1 MPLPELFLQEL
12 KSRCDIVDVVSSYV
26 NLKRRGRNMVGLC
39 PFHSEKTPSFNLY
52 PENGSFYCFGCGAGG
67 DVITFIRRIENL
79 DYMEAIR
86 FLAQRAG
93 LQVPENQVDDGLA
106 KLKATILEINRET
119 ARYFHKVLLSPQGK
133 PGLDYLLNRG
143 LTMHTVKHFGLG
155 FSAPGRFD
163 LVDYLSKKGYRM
175 DELIQANVAY
185 KAGSGR
191 VVDRFFGRVMYPI
204 IDLRGNVIAFGGRI
218 LGDAKPKYLNTSDT
232 PVFRKSNGLFA
243 MNFAKNSGLEQLI
256 LAEGYMDVIALHQAG
271 FTNAIATLGTALT
284 VEQARLMA
292 RYAKE
297 IVIAYDSDGA
307 GQKATARAIPILRD
321 AGLLVKVLTITG
333 GKDPDEFIRS
343 FGDQGPARFKQL
355 LEGSGNDVEY
365 RLQKIKSG
373 CNMES
378 ADGRVAY
385 LTGAAELLATLDN
398 KIEQEVYAG
407 RLAEEI
413 GIDRNAIMLQVNKN
427 RRKLMNSR
435 EQKEFRAFQQE
446 SSGIKDS
453 INPEKSSNLRAANAE
468 EALIAFIFNNPDA
481 AKRISERMPPEK
493 FLTAF
498 NRRVYRVILGKI
510 IDGKAFSLTDISEDF
525 SVEEISAVA
534 RILAR
539 YHSVTVTIEDA
550 DEYIQV
556 ILQENDKLNAEK
568 VISADEKDIQ
578 EYLQKLK
585 EQKK

>member
-427 RRKLMNSR
+427 RRKLMSSR

-481 AKRISERMPPEK
+481 AKRILERMPPEK

>member
-1 MPLPELFLQEL
+1 MPLPELFMQEL
-12 KSRCDIVDVVSSYV
+12 KSRCDIVDVVSTYV

-93 LQVPENQVDDGLA
+93 LQVPEDQVDDGLA
-106 KLKATILEINRET
+106 KLKAQILEINRES
-119 ARYFHKVLLSPQGK
+119 ARYFHKVLLSQQGK
-133 PGLDYLLNRG
+133 PGLEYLLNRG
-143 LTMHTVKHFGLG
+143 LTMRTIRHFGLG
-155 FSAPGRFD
+155 FSASGRFD
-163 LVDYLSKKGYRM
+163 LVDYLSQKGYRTNEM
-175 DELIQANVAY
+175 IQANVAY

-204 IDLRGNVIAFGGRI
+204 IDLRGNVIAFGGRL
-218 LGDAKPKYLNTSDT
+218 LGDGKPKYLNTSDT

-243 MNFAKNSGLEQLI
+243 MNFAKNSGLDQLI

-297 IVIAYDSDGA
+297 VVIAYDSDGA
-307 GQKATARAIPILRD
+307 GQKATARAIPILRE

-343 FGDQGPARFKQL
+343 FGDQGPARFRQL
-355 LEGSGNDVEY
+355 LEGCGNDVEY
-365 RLQKIKSG
+365 RLQKIKAG

-427 RRKLMNSR
+427 RKKLIRSK

-446 SSGIKDS
+446 SSGIKDV

-468 EALIAFIFNNPDA
+468 EALIAFVFNNPDA

-493 FLTAF
+493 FLTSF

-525 SVEEISAVA
+525 SVDEISAVA

-539 YHSVTVTIEDA
+539 YHSVTSAIEDA
-550 DEYIQV
+550 EEYIRV
-556 ILQENDKLNAEK
+556 ILQENDKLTAEK
-568 VISADEKDIQ
+568 VISADGKDIQ

>member
-67 DVITFIRRIENL
+67 DVITFVRRIENL

-106 KLKATILEINRET
+106 KLKAKILEINRET
-119 ARYFHKVLLSPQGK
+119 ARYFHKVLLSPQGR

-143 LTMHTVKHFGLG
+143 LTMHTIKHFGLG

-175 DELIQANVAY
+175 DEMIQANVAY

-191 VVDRFFGRVMYPI
+191 VVDRFFDRVMYPI

-218 LGDAKPKYLNTSDT
+218 LGDGKPKYLNTSDT

-271 FTNAIATLGTALT
+271 FSNAIATLGTALT

-307 GQKATARAIPILRD
+307 GQKATARAIPILRG

-373 CNMES
+373 CNMAS

-385 LTGAAELLATLDN
+385 LTGAADLLATLDS

-427 RRKLMNSR
+427 RRKLMNSK

-446 SSGIKDS
+446 SSGMKDS
-453 INPEKSSNLRAANAE
+453 INPEKSANLRAANAE
-468 EALIAFIFNNPDA
+468 EALIAFIFNHPDA

-539 YHSVTVTIEDA
+539 YHSITVTIEDA

>member
-307 GQKATARAIPILRD
+307 GQKATARAIPILRN